1 MATKKTVT
9 PETENN
15 EDLWP
20 VAEET
25 PAVDPGEEL
34 VTVQLFKDNARY
46 NEDLYV
52 AVNGERILIQRGVP
66 VQVKRK
72 FAEVIEHSMTQDGMA
87 ENMMRMLSE
96 SYDRAT
102 AEKTKPY

>member
-1 MATKKTVT
+1 M
-9 PETENN
+9 
-15 EDLWP
+15 
-20 VAEET
+20 
-25 PAVDPGEEL
+25 
-34 VTVQLFKDNARY
+34 F
-46 NEDLYV
+46 
-52 AVNGERILIQRGVP
+52 GERILIQRGVP

>member
-1 MATKKTVT
+1 MATKKAVF
-9 PETENN
+9 PENEENN
-15 EDLWP
+15 EALEP
-20 VAEET
+20 VET
-25 PAVDPGEEL
+25 PVDPGEEL
-34 VTVQLFKDNARY
+34 VTVQLFKDNDRY
-46 NEDLYV
+46 NEPLYV
-52 AVNGERILIQRGVP
+52 AVNGERILLQRGVP

-96 SYDRAT
+96 NYDRAT